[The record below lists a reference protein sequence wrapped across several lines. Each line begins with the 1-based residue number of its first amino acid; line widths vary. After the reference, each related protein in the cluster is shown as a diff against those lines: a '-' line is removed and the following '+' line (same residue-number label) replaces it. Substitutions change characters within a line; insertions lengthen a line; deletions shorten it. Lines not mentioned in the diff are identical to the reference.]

1 MAGELPD
8 CATGYLIGSPVIHRS
23 SAKEVGKSAG
33 GAFVSSYLPDVSFRR
48 VGIVVPAFDAAAWIE
63 TCLRSLLAQ
72 THRRWVAVV
81 IDDGSTDDTGA
92 IVARLT
98 DPRIV
103 LVPQAHAGVSAARN
117 RGIAELPDCDAVLFL
132 DADDWL
138 APDALQRLLAPLET
152 FPSAVAAAGACG
164 FVPEHAQPGDRARKV
179 KRPPAGELLAL
190 LLERN
195 LFANGG
201 HLLIRRTAIERV
213 GLFRSDLDFGED
225 WEYWTRLAALGP
237 IASAPGRPVLFVRER
252 AEGAY
257 LRRASDPIAFVPC
270 IKAIFENPALAARLG
285 RREALRMHMRAMAE
299 TLWITG
305 RELLRE
311 GRPKSGLSAMRR
323 SVAVKPSFKRLGLL
337 AAAHLRPLL
346 RDSGG

>member
-1 MAGELPD
+1 M
-8 CATGYLIGSPVIHRS
+8 
-23 SAKEVGKSAG
+23 
-33 GAFVSSYLPDVSFRR
+33 SSYLPDVSFRR

-237 IASAPGRPVLFVRER
+237 IASAPGRPGPFVRER